1 MSLILQ
7 SKLVKVALILAAL
20 GVLGWLTPFAPLK
33 FMVALASVVTLAIS
47 MKTYIR
53 RVAGLTV
60 LSIVI
65 FLVPM
70 TVNLYS
76 KVILG
81 ALESLNIW
89 PYVSI
94 GAEREPNV
102 ALTLQSNVSITVDG
116 SVEVTLVEGKSV
128 EVPDE
133 LEVRTTGDR
142 LEISGGE
149 RSRKYVLRIGT
160 DGLETLFIDASS
172 ISLKGEGS
180 VDELQI
186 EATAIDVRANV
197 RSERLFISGTGINV
211 DSILSGES
219 LRIDGTGLNLK
230 GTFSFDQMKIDGTG
244 VSMKLE
250 LNDCSQVFIDGT
262 GINGEVKVAGTRDTR
277 LVLSGTGGTV
287 KVRNMIGDRLSVQSS
302 NVKVTSEW

>member
-7 SKLVKVALILAAL
+7 SRLVRVALILAAL
-20 GVLGWLTPFAPLK
+20 GVLGWLMPFAPLK
-33 FMVALASVVTLAIS
+33 FMVALASVAILALS
-47 MKTYIR
+47 VKTYTR
-53 RVAGLTV
+53 RVAGLIV

-76 KVILG
+76 RVILD
-81 ALESLNIW
+81 ALENLNIW

-94 GAEREPNV
+94 GAEREPNMT
-102 ALTLQSNVSITVDG
+102 LMLQSNVSITIDG
-116 SVEVTLVEGKSV
+116 NVEVTLVEGRSV
-128 EVPDE
+128 ELPDE
-133 LEVRTTGDR
+133 LKVRTIGDR
-142 LEISGGE
+142 LEVSGGE

-160 DGLETLFIDASS
+160 DGLETLFIAASS
-172 ISLKGEGS
+172 IWLKGEGS
-180 VDELQI
+180 MDELQI

-197 RSERLFISGTGINV
+197 RSKKLFISGTGINV

-230 GTFSFDQMKIDGTG
+230 GSLSFDQIKIDGTG
-244 VSMKLE
+244 ISMKLE
-250 LNDCSQVFIDGT
+250 LNDCGQVFIVGT

>member
-1 MSLILQ
+1 MSLTLQ
-7 SKLVKVALILAAL
+7 SRLVRVALILAAL

-33 FMVALASVVTLAIS
+33 FMVALASVVILAIS
-47 MKTYIR
+47 MKVYIR

-60 LSIVI
+60 LSIVL

-81 ALESLNIW
+81 ALESLSIW

-94 GAEREPNV
+94 SAEREPNET
-102 ALTLQSNVSITVDG
+102 LTLQSNVSIAIDG
-116 SVEVTLVEGKSV
+116 SVEVTLVGGKSV
-128 EVPDE
+128 ELPAE
-133 LEVRTTGDR
+133 LKVKTEKDR

-149 RSRKYVLRIGT
+149 SSRKYIMKIGT
-160 DGLETLFIDASS
+160 DGLRTLFIDASS

-180 VDELQI
+180 MDELQI
-186 EATAIDVRANV
+186 EGTAINV
-197 RSERLFISGTGINV
+197 VASVQSKKLFIKGTGVNV

-230 GTFSFDQMKIDGTG
+230 GTLSFDQVKIDGTG
-244 VSMKLE
+244 ISMKLE
-250 LNDCSQVFIDGT
+250 LSDCGQVFIDGT
-262 GINGEVKVAGTRDTR
+262 GINGEVKVAGARDTK

-287 KVRNMIGDRLSVQSS
+287 KLQNTIGDRLNVQSS